1 MKMKKTIIKTKD
13 SSLEKRSTQQ
23 IVEEG
28 KVFTPEEWIELQRIM
43 KSPKIITNTLE
54 FFTGIASAK
63 RTDLILSVGHII
75 QGLFKG
81 KLRSQ
86 LFSELGK
93 YRKKG
98 KISDKNLNSKRGRTI
113 LTDLLKAIDDEN
125 LGEEK
130 LEALKSIFFKSVWNG
145 TDEHTQMLA
154 YLYFQVCKR
163 LSSLDILILKTAFDI
178 YLEPKRK
185 DVQGS
190 IGQWEEEIA
199 KKLDIPQELVRES
212 RLRNSGISQNS
223 DTIIFDVERIGS
235 IHGLTELGI
244 KISEFLLEK

>member
-43 KSPKIITNTLE
+43 KNPKIITNTLE

-98 KISDKNLNSKRGRTI
+98 KISDKNLNSKYG
-113 LTDLLKAIDDEN
+113 K
-125 LGEEK
+125 
-130 LEALKSIFFKSVWNG
+130 
-145 TDEHTQMLA
+145 TQP
-154 YLYFQVCKR
+154 
-163 LSSLDILILKTAFDI
+163 
-178 YLEPKRK
+178 ERK
-185 DVQGS
+185 
-190 IGQWEEEIA
+190 
-199 KKLDIPQELVRES
+199 PN
-212 RLRNSGISQNS
+212 RLRGGFLFPTPPKSKPIVDLRTNVQKSFFH
-223 DTIIFDVERIGS
+223 TEIGTARS
-235 IHGLTELGI
+235 P
-244 KISEFLLEK
+244 